1 MNFTKSKRLLAL
13 GGWFLI
19 LALIYWGFGNTP
31 WTMPITYVYF
41 GLCLVLSVAYV
52 LVNGGIT
59 PILEEDRRREAATRK
74 KYLADKG
81 KLHPIK
87 RKDKFRRFQVKAE
100 REEVVEIK
108 PKSEPTPRPN
118 PLRLAPEVQRLVSQ
132 ILLVLVIPLYL
143 IFMIDWILLA
153 LILKG

>member
-1 MNFTKSKRLLAL
+1 MNFTKSQRLLAL
-13 GGWFLI
+13 GGWFLL
-19 LALIYWGFGNTP
+19 LACIYWGFGNTS

-52 LVNGGIT
+52 LVTGGLT
-59 PILEEDRRREAATRK
+59 PILEEDRRREAETRK

-81 KLHPIK
+81 TLHPIK
-87 RKDKFRRFQVKAE
+87 RKDKFRRFQVKKGQ
-100 REEVVEIK
+100 EEEEK
-108 PKSEPTPRPN
+108 PKAEPTPRPN
-118 PLRLAPEVQRLVSQ
+118 PLRLAPEVQKLVSQ

-153 LILKG
+153 FILKG